1 MPSSSTIL
9 LTGFGPFPGAARNA
23 TSTLVPRLARAA
35 RALFPEHD
43 VVSEILPTEW
53 VAAPERTLQLLGDS
67 NPALVLHFGISED
80 TAGFELELIGRNV
93 RTRLLDAAGTLPD
106 SEHVIAGGPDLL
118 VSTLPAERILAR
130 LARMGLACTTSD
142 NAGSYLCNAILYHSL
157 WMARAA
163 RPPFPAGFVHVP
175 ASLGALDEDSED
187 DGQGLGWKSATAGG
201 VEIIAACLE
210 SGQDA
215 T

>member
-9 LTGFGPFPGAARNA
+9 LTGFGPFPGTPNNA

-35 RALFPEHD
+35 RTLFPEHD

-53 VAAPERTLQLLGDS
+53 VAAPERILQLLSDTC
-67 NPALVLHFGISED
+67 PALVLHFGITED
-80 TAGFELELIGRNV
+80 TAGFKLELIGRNV

-106 SEHVIAGGPDLL
+106 SGHVIAQGPDLL
-118 VSTLPAERILAR
+118 VATLPAERIVAR
-130 LARMGLACTTSD
+130 LARMGLPCRTSD

-157 WMARAA
+157 SMARAA
-163 RPPFPAGFVHVP
+163 ARPFPTGFVHVP
-175 ASLGALDEDSED
+175 ASLGEIGEDSVA
-187 DGQGLGWKSATAGG
+187 DGQRLGWKTATAGG

-210 SGQDA
+210 NGQQA
-215 T
+215 A